1 MPKHDASTTNSSPY
15 LYPWTPSYWKAAI
28 QQTKDFKVMVT
39 VAMLIA
45 LNVVLTIFVDIPIP
59 LGDNIRIR
67 FDFLAEIVFCMIGG
81 PIIGVAGGMAG
92 DLVSYL
98 CHPTGP
104 FFPGYTLSAMIACLI
119 YSLFF
124 FRSRITIVKI
134 AICKLLINMLV
145 NVLLGSVWSMII
157 GKYGYLFYLGKSVI
171 KNSIMLPIE
180 IVLMILVL
188 GLLIPIISR
197 FGLIPKPSKKVI
209 SVI

>member
-1 MPKHDASTTNSSPY
+1 MEGCHPANQRLQGDGNGSHD
-15 LYPWTPSYWKAAI
+15 
-28 QQTKDFKVMVT
+28 
-39 VAMLIA
+39 A

-92 DLVSYL
+92 DLVSC

-104 FFPGYTLSAMIACLI
+104 FFPWLYPICYDCMFD
-119 YSLFF
+119 LFPVF
-124 FRSRITIVKI
+124 FPLPDSIVKI

-157 GKYGYLFYLGKSVI
+157 GKYGYLFYLGESGNQKQHHASH
-171 KNSIMLPIE
+171 
-180 IVLMILVL
+180 
-188 GLLIPIISR
+188 
-197 FGLIPKPSKKVI
+197 
-209 SVI
+209 

>member
-1 MPKHDASTTNSSPY
+1 MPKNDASTTNSSPY

-59 LGDNIRIR
+59 LGDNTLRIR

-98 CHPTGP
+98 CHKTFLPWLYP
-104 FFPGYTLSAMIACLI
+104 ICYDCMFDLFPVFSAPGLPLLK
-119 YSLFF
+119 S
-124 FRSRITIVKI
+124 RS
-134 AICKLLINMLV
+134 ASC
-145 NVLLGSVWSMII
+145 
-157 GKYGYLFYLGKSVI
+157 
-171 KNSIMLPIE
+171 
-180 IVLMILVL
+180 
-188 GLLIPIISR
+188 
-197 FGLIPKPSKKVI
+197 
-209 SVI
+209 